1 MILRGLL
8 LLCYCA
14 TSYSYQADNY
24 VVMMNNDDVEQW
36 NKEISQK
43 EMNGFL
49 EDEPRDKPYQAT
61 WDSLDKRPIPDWYE
75 DGKIGVFIHWGVFS
89 VPSFGSEWFWKNWKS
104 ESGKKYQDF
113 MKAHYAP
120 DFSYQEFARDFTAE
134 FFNATQWSEL
144 FKAAGARYVVLTSK
158 HHEGFTLWPSK
169 YSFSW
174 NSVDVGPHKDLV
186 GDLAQAV
193 RQNTDLKFGLYHSM
207 YEWFN
212 PMYLNDKNNNFETD
226 TFVTQKIY
234 PELLEL
240 VNNYHPEVIWS
251 DGDWDASDTYWKSK
265 EFLAWL
271 YNDSPVKDTVVVND
285 RWGSNIPCH
294 HGGYYTCT
302 DRYNPGVLQPHKWE
316 NCMTI
321 DRNSW
326 GFRRNAVLADYLS
339 LKELVHELV
348 VTVSCGGNLLM
359 NVGPTKDGIIAPI
372 FEERLRGL
380 GAWLAVNGEAIY
392 GSRPWSVQ
400 NDTTTGDVWYTQS
413 ANKQNLYATLLSW
426 PKYDTLCLGAKEI
439 PDNPQ
444 ILLLSN
450 SVKLKWKKVGETICV
465 SLPADA
471 NKGEPAWTLRFQ
483 KKE

>member
-1 MILRGLL
+1 MGFFKMRLKLTANHTKQPGTVWINDR
-8 LLCYCA
+8 
-14 TSYSYQADNY
+14 YQTA
-24 VVMMNNDDVEQW
+24 
-36 NKEISQK
+36 
-43 EMNGFL
+43 
-49 EDEPRDKPYQAT
+49 
-61 WDSLDKRPIPDWYE
+61 
-75 DGKIGVFIHWGVFS
+75 
-89 VPSFGSEWFWKNWKS
+89 
-104 ESGKKYQDF
+104 ESGNKYEEF
-113 MKAHYAP
+113 MKAHYPP

-144 FKAAGARYVVLTSK
+144 FKAAGAKYVVLTSK
-158 HHEGFTLWPSK
+158 HHEGFTLWPSR

-174 NSVDVGPHKDLV
+174 NSVDIGPHKDLV
-186 GDLAQAV
+186 GDLAQAI
-193 RQNTDLKFGLYHSM
+193 RKNTDLKFGLYHSM

-212 PMYLNDKNNNFETD
+212 PMYLNDKKNKFATD
-226 TFVTQKIY
+226 NFVTQKIY

-321 DRNSW
+321 DRVSW

-392 GSRPWSVQ
+392 GSRPWNVQ

-413 ANKQNLYATLLSW
+413 SNKQKLYATLLSW
-426 PKYDTLCLGAKEI
+426 PEDDNLCLGAKQI
-439 PDNPQ
+439 PDSPQ
-444 ILLLSN
+444 ISLLSN
-450 SVKLKWKKVGETICV
+450 GKKLKWKKVGQTLCI
-465 SLPADA
+465 SLPVDA
-471 NKGEPAWTLRFQ
+471 NKGEPAWTLRFE
-483 KKE
+483 KNG